1 MTHYINLSDKPVKPI
16 TESDINNKNK
26 QNSSGFLS
34 GFFNKKQSVKP
45 ITANNLI
52 SKSEEEYRAEYYRK
66 YGIIYSG
73 SDLGS
78 CINSLF

>member
-16 TESDINNKNK
+16 TESDINKNK

>member
-1 MTHYINLSDKPVKPI
+1 MSHYINLSDKPVQPI
-16 TESDINNKNK
+16 TERDINNKNK
-26 QNSSGFLS
+26 QNQSGFLS
-34 GFFNKKQSVKP
+34 GLFKKKQSVKP
-45 ITANNLI
+45 ITANNLT
-52 SKSEEEYRAEYYRK
+52 SKSEAEYKAEYYRK

>member
-1 MTHYINLSDKPVKPI
+1 MSHYINLSDKPVQPI

-26 QNSSGFLS
+26 QNQSGFLS
-34 GFFNKKQSVKP
+34 GLFKKKQSVKP
-45 ITANNLI
+45 ITANNLT
-52 SKSEEEYRAEYYRK
+52 SKSEAEYQAEYYRMF
-66 YGIIYSG
+66 GIMHTG